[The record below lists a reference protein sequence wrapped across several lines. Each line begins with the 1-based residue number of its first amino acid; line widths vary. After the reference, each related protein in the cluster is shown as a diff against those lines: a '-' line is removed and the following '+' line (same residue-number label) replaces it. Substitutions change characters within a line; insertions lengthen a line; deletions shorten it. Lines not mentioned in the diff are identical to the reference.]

1 MPPRENENG
10 ETMPRILHLLAH
22 LALLGL
28 AAAPATAQTDIG
40 NMTPEERAA
49 FGAEVRGYLLA
60 NPEVLTEVIE
70 ELTRRREQAQ
80 ADADGQLVASHAA
93 ELYEDSHSYVAGNPE
108 GDVTVVEF
116 LDYNCPYCKQAH
128 PEVLRLLEDD
138 PNVRL
143 VVKEFPILGPGSIE
157 ASQIAMAA
165 LEQDPESYP
174 ALYEALMSHQ
184 GRVDGRAVYAL
195 AEAAG
200 YDVDELEEAAGAAGI
215 DDRIKDNY
223 QLGARLGIEGTPGFV
238 IGDRIIRGFV
248 PADELADA
256 VEAARDSATN

>member
-1 MPPRENENG
+1 
-10 ETMPRILHLLAH
+10 MPRILHVLAP
-22 LALLGL
+22 LALLSL
-28 AAAPATAQTDIG
+28 AAAPAAAQTDIG
-40 NMTPEERAA
+40 NMTPAERAA
-49 FGAEVRGYLLA
+49 FGAEVRAYLLA
-60 NPEVLTEVIE
+60 NPDVLNEVIE
-70 ELTRRREQAQ
+70 EYARQRKAAQ
-80 ADADGQLVASHAA
+80 ADADRQLVAEHAD

-128 PEVLRLLEDD
+128 PEVLQLLEAD

-143 VVKEFPILGPGSIE
+143 VVKEFPILGPESIA

-165 LEQDPESYP
+165 LEQDPESFP

-184 GRVDGRAVYAL
+184 GRVNENAVYTL

-200 YDVDELEEAAGAAGI
+200 YDVGELEEAAAATGI
-215 DDRIKDNY
+215 EDLIKDNY

-248 PADELADA
+248 PADELAAA
-256 VEAARDSATN
+256 VEAARESATN